1 MTTIKNDSSFI
12 IGRAIGGTSLNGL
25 EYVMKDGDY
34 QRFSSR
40 SEAMDLLRS
49 FYGSLTDDELEDSF
63 VIETF
68 NGNVHLF

>member
-1 MTTIKNDSSFI
+1 MKSKYDSSSNDSFI

-34 QRFSSR
+34 QRFASLR
-40 SEAMDLLRS
+40 EAMDFLRS

-63 VIETF
+63 VICPL
-68 NGNVHLF
+68 HLF